1 MKRNRVNMWVK
12 LKTEYKL
19 GKLCVLSGKVVYE
32 QRERKRERERERER
46 ERWVERQ
53 GDLLIDK
60 HQLINTYMTFY
71 LVSCPSRKQEKQRK
85 SMAS

>member
-46 ERWVERQ
+46 ERD
-53 GDLLIDK
+53 G
-60 HQLINTYMTFY
+60 
-71 LVSCPSRKQEKQRK
+71 
-85 SMAS
+85 